1 MSEPVEVRFT
11 RIHADAQ
18 APSRGSEMAAGWDLR
33 TVGQT
38 TVHKG
43 GSVRVQTGLI
53 VAIPA
58 GFEGQ
63 VRARSSLA
71 GKGLILPNAPG
82 TIDADYRGELQVL
95 LTWIGEGDSFTIPA
109 GERIAQLV
117 INQVPEVEFVE
128 VSGDELGQTD
138 RGGGGFGS
146 TGRF

>member
-11 RIHADAQ
+11 RIHDDAQ
-18 APSRGSEMAAGWDLR
+18 APTRGSELAAGWDLR
-33 TVGQT
+33 AVEQT
-38 TVHKG
+38 IVPKG
-43 GSVRVQTGLI
+43 SSVRTQTGLI

-95 LTWIGEGDSFTIPA
+95 LTWIGDGESYTIPA

-117 INQVPEVEFVE
+117 VNRVPEVEFVE
-128 VSGDELGQTD
+128 VSEDDLGQTD

>member
-11 RIHADAQ
+11 RIHADAK
-18 APSRGSEMAAGWDLR
+18 APTRGSELAAGWDLR
-33 TVGQT
+33 TVEQT

-43 GSVRVQTGLI
+43 ASIRVQTGLI

-82 TIDADYRGELQVL
+82 TIDADYRGE
-95 LTWIGEGDSFTIPA
+95 IKIIMGNFGDRD
-109 GERIAQLV
+109 EV
-117 INQVPEVEFVE
+117 INHGDRVAQIVLAPVTQAGFEVVA
-128 VSGDELGQTD
+128 ELGSTE
-138 RGGGGFGS
+138 RGAGGFGS
-146 TGRF
+146 TGRN

>member
-18 APSRGSEMAAGWDLR
+18 APSRGSDRAAGWDLR
-33 TVGQT
+33 NVEQT

-43 GSVRVQTGLI
+43 GSVRVHTGLI

-63 VRARSSLA
+63 MRARSSLA
-71 GKGLILPNAPG
+71 EKGLILPNAPG

-117 INQVPEVEFVE
+117 INRVPEVEFVE
-128 VSGDELGQTD
+128 VSEDELGQTD

>member
-128 VSGDELGQTD
+128 VSEDELGQTD

>member
-11 RIHADAQ
+11 RIHADAK
-18 APSRGSEMAAGWDLR
+18 APTRGSELAAGWDLR
-33 TVGQT
+33 TGEQT

-43 GSVRVQTGLI
+43 ASIRVQTGLI

-117 INQVPEVEFVE
+117 INRVPEVEFVE
-128 VSGDELGQTD
+128 VSEDELGQTD

>member
-33 TVGQT
+33 TVEQT
-38 TVHKG
+38 TVRKG

-53 VAIPA
+53 IAIPS

-117 INQVPEVEFVE
+117 INRVPEVKFVE
-128 VSGDELGQTD
+128 VSEDELGQTD

>member
-18 APSRGSEMAAGWDLR
+18 APSRGSELAAGWDLR
-33 TVGQT
+33 TVEQT

-43 GSVRVQTGLI
+43 SSVRVQTGLI

-109 GERIAQLV
+109 GGRIAQLV
-117 INQVPEVEFVE
+117 INRVPEVEFVE
-128 VSGDELGQTD
+128 VSEDELGQTD

>member
-18 APSRGSEMAAGWDLR
+18 APSRGSDLAAGWDLR
-33 TVGQT
+33 TVEQT
-38 TVHKG
+38 TVPKG
-43 GSVRVQTGLI
+43 VSVRVHTGLI

-117 INQVPEVEFVE
+117 INRIPEVEFVE
-128 VSGDELGQTD
+128 VSEDELGQTD
-138 RGGGGFGS
+138 RGSGGFGS